1 MFKTVNAIKARQS
14 LGELLEEVFY
24 KNDHFLI
31 TRKDKAMAVMISVE
45 DYKRFLQQREED
57 FSTLDELRAV
67 SSKKTPQEDVEQDV
81 AVAIKRARSRK

>member
-1 MFKTVNAIKARQS
+1 MFKTVNAIKARQN

-45 DYKRFLQQREED
+45 DYERFLKQREED
-57 FSTLDELRAV
+57 FSILDELRAV
-67 SSKKTPQEDVEQDV
+67 HSKKTPQDVEQDV
-81 AVAIKRARSRK
+81 AAAIKRVRSRK

>member
-45 DYKRFLQQREED
+45 DYERFLKQREED
-57 FSTLDELRAV
+57 FSILDELRAV
-67 SSKKTPQEDVEQDV
+67 TPKKLQDVEQDV
-81 AVAIKRARSRK
+81 AAAIKRVRSRK

>member
-1 MFKTVNAIKARQS
+1 MFKTVNAIKARQN

-45 DYKRFLQQREED
+45 DYKRFLKQREED
-57 FSTLDELRAV
+57 FSILDELHAV
-67 SSKKTPQEDVEQDV
+67 TSKKLQDVEQDV

>member
-1 MFKTVNAIKARQS
+1 MFKTVNAIKARQN

-45 DYKRFLQQREED
+45 DYKRFLKQREED
-57 FSTLDELRAV
+57 FSILDELRV
-67 SSKKTPQEDVEQDV
+67 VTPKKLQDVEQDV
-81 AVAIKRARSRK
+81 TAAIKRVRSRK

>member
-31 TRKDKAMAVMISVE
+31 TRKDKAMAVMIPVE
-45 DYKRFLQQREED
+45 DYERFLKQREED
-57 FSTLDELRAV
+57 FSILDELRAV
-67 SSKKTPQEDVEQDV
+67 SSKKLRGVEQDV
-81 AVAIKRARSRK
+81 AAAIKRARSRK

>member
-1 MFKTVNAIKARQS
+1 MFKTVNAIKARQN

-45 DYKRFLQQREED
+45 DYERFLKQREED
-57 FSTLDELRAV
+57 FSILDELRAV
-67 SSKKTPQEDVEQDV
+67 TSKKSLQDV
-81 AVAIKRARSRK
+81 KQDVTAAIKRVRSRK

>member
-1 MFKTVNAIKARQS
+1 MFKTVNAIKARQN

-45 DYKRFLQQREED
+45 DYERFLKQREED
-57 FSTLDELRAV
+57 FSILDELRAV
-67 SSKKTPQEDVEQDV
+67 TPKKLQDVEQDV
-81 AVAIKRARSRK
+81 AAAIKRVRSRK